1 MDIASFDES
10 AHDIDR
16 VAGLIL
22 SADEG
27 NMARGSPRGS
37 LRVIKNLIRAGNNF
51 LGREHISLALDEGK
65 IAGLVIGYT
74 GRGHDE
80 LGTLLRLLLSLR
92 LGELASYFTVVSKML
107 HGEYTPDIAPDEYY
121 ISLIIVDENM
131 RGKGVGSFLLGSAIE
146 KAKAEGCRAIL
157 LDVDR
162 ENSAARE
169 LYGKFGFEPSARTT
183 FPGPYPGPPRTVTLE
198 LRLT

>member
-22 SADEG
+22 AAEG
-27 NMARGSPRGS
+27 ANAAPGSPRGS
-37 LRVIKNLIRAGNNF
+37 LGVIKNLVRAGNNF
-51 LGREHISLALDEGK
+51 LGREHISLALDEGE

-92 LGELASYFTVVSKML
+92 LGELASYLTVVSKTL
-107 HGEYTPDIAPDEYY
+107 HGEYTPDVAPDEYY
-121 ISLIIVDENM
+121 ISLIVVDENM
-131 RGKGVGSFLLGSAIE
+131 RGKGVGSFLLNHAIE
-146 KAKAEGCRAIL
+146 SAKAVGCRAVL

-162 ENSAARE
+162 ENDAARE
-169 LYGKFGFEPSARTT
+169 LYEKFGFEPSGRST
-183 FPGPYPGPPRTVTLE
+183 FPGPRPGPPRTVTLE
-198 LRLT
+198 LRLV

>member
-27 NMARGSPRGS
+27 NMARGSPSGS

-107 HGEYTPDIAPDEYY
+107 HGEYTPDVAPDEYY
-121 ISLIIVDENM
+121 ISLIVVDENM
-131 RGKGVGSFLLGSAIE
+131 RGKGVGSFLLGSAID

>member
-22 SADEG
+22 AADDR
-27 NMARGSPRGS
+27 NAAPGSPQGS
-37 LRVIKNLIRAGNNF
+37 LKIIKNLIRAGNNF
-51 LGREHISLALDEGK
+51 LGREHISLALDEGE

-107 HGEYTPDIAPDEYY
+107 HGEYTPDVAPDEYY
-121 ISLIIVDENM
+121 ISFIVVDEGK
-131 RGKGVGSFLLGSAIE
+131 RGKGVGSFLLRHAIE
-146 KAKAEGCRAIL
+146 AAKAGGCRAIL

-162 ENSAARE
+162 GNAAARA
-169 LYGKFGFEPSARTT
+169 LYGKFGFEPSDRST
-183 FPGPYPGPPRTVTLE
+183 FPGPHPGPRRTVTLE
-198 LRLT
+198 LRLA